1 MGPRHGPGATTAAAD
16 PSPVVV
22 QGSSWGC
29 QHWAHTCMGITRT
42 TGAGAAQ
49 CRVWGTHC
57 MGWAGTHGVWG
68 EVGAETLA
76 EMWLQS
82 QEVLSGK
89 WAVGKNGCLWLL

>member
-1 MGPRHGPGATTAAAD
+1 MPCVGHPLHGLGWD
-16 PSPVVV
+16 P
-22 QGSSWGC
+22 W
-29 QHWAHTCMGITRT
+29 
-42 TGAGAAQ
+42 
-49 CRVWGTHC
+49 RV
-57 MGWAGTHGVWG
+57 G